1 MIFATQR
8 AANPPPFTGFSAIA
22 RSVMIFAIIDML
34 DVNMDDKFQCYS
46 SYRYDLRL
54 LECVPMVFIAIAG
67 FSAIARS
74 VMIFALRCFDCSSP
88 FVPVSVL

>member
-46 SYRYDLRL
+46 S
-54 LECVPMVFIAIAG
+54 
-67 FSAIARS
+67 
-74 VMIFALRCFDCSSP
+74 
-88 FVPVSVL
+88 

>member
-1 MIFATQR
+1 MIFAPAKSDEDQAPESFSAIARSVMIFATQR

-46 SYRYDLRL
+46 S
-54 LECVPMVFIAIAG
+54 
-67 FSAIARS
+67 
-74 VMIFALRCFDCSSP
+74 
-88 FVPVSVL
+88 